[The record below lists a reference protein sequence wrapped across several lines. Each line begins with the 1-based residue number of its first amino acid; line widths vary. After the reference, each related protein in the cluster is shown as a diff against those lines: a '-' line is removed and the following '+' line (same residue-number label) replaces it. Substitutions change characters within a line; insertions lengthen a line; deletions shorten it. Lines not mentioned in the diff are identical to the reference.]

1 MYVEI
6 TIIGPTTPNTNGT
19 TDFLYERRI
28 YCGYA
33 MCLELCHYLEDE
45 IFIDDQ

>member
-1 MYVEI
+1 MYEEI
-6 TIIGPTTPNTNGT
+6 TFIGLTTPNTNGT

-33 MCLELCHYLEDE
+33 MCLELCHLEDE
-45 IFIDDQ
+45 IIIVDH